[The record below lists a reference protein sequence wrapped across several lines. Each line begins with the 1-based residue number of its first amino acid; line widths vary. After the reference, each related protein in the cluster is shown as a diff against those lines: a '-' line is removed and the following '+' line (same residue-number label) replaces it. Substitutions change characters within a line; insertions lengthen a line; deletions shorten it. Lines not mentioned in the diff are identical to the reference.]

1 MATENT
7 QKGNPP
13 TCGRAHP
20 QPVCVA
26 THNPV
31 LQAIAVVV
39 ILAKAALFSLHATKA
54 GNHIRF

>member
-1 MATENT
+1 MATGNP

-13 TCGRAHP
+13 ICGIVSPPA
-20 QPVCVA
+20 CVA
-26 THNPV
+26 THDPV

-54 GNHIRF
+54 GKHRRF